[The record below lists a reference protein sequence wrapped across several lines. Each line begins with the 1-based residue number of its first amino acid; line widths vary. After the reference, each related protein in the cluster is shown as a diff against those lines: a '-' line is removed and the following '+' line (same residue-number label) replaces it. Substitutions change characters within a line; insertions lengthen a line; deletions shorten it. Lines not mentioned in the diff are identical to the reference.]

1 MTILSSVLTTARST
15 SVLRPRLSSVRQPIE
30 DVAHKLVEVLLAEL
44 SGAQR
49 HPSRELLTPW
59 LVARESSGEPRE
71 RSRARSAAASPAV
84 LRRSGTEGG
93 GAKRDLPLRGSN
105 RKEQSK

>member
-1 MTILSSVLTTARST
+1 MTFPLSALTTALAA

-49 HPSRELLTPW
+49 QPSPEKLLTPW
-59 LVARESSGEPRE
+59 LVARESGPRAPGAQR
-71 RSRARSAAASPAV
+71 RSFATSF
-84 LRRSGTEGG
+84 RRSGTEGG
-93 GAKRDLPLRGSN
+93 GAKRDLPLRG
-105 RKEQSK
+105 